1 MGQLYHKSAN
11 GADRRLRAID
21 IDAIAVGRAA
31 AARAYRIPWPT
42 IASATFT
49 KPAMFA
55 PMT

>member
-1 MGQLYHKSAN
+1 MGRLYHKSAN
-11 GADRRLRAID
+11 YDGHRLRTID
-21 IDAIAVGRAA
+21 IGAISIGLAA

>member
-1 MGQLYHKSAN
+1 MGRLYHKSAN
-11 GADRRLRAID
+11 YDGRRRRAID
-21 IDAIAVGRAA
+21 IDARSIGRAA